1 MYPLIS
7 EWMRELDVRYSPV
20 LNSGS
25 NTIEP
30 VPLNQVMNRTLRVT
44 QVIPPK
50 ISLPVTIKPVRYAGP
65 KFRVK
70 LSYPDS
76 KNIVLATA
84 DGMPG
89 KLFLDKK
96 KIVMSA
102 SQKVEINIL

>member
-1 MYPLIS
+1 
-7 EWMRELDVRYSPV
+7 MRELDVRYSPV
-20 LNSGS
+20 LNSAKS
-25 NTIEP
+25 RIEP
-30 VPLNQVMNRTLRVT
+30 TPPERVMNRTLRIDPVVT
-44 QVIPPK
+44 PVA
-50 ISLPVTIKPVRYAGP
+50 SLPITIPPVRYAGP

-76 KNIVLATA
+76 QNIVLATA

-102 SQKVEINIL
+102 SQKIEISIL

>member
-7 EWMRELDVRYSPV
+7 EWMKELDARYSPV
-20 LNSGS
+20 INSARS
-25 NTIEP
+25 YIEP
-30 VPLNQVMNRTLRVT
+30 TPPERIMNRTLRVDPVVVPVSALPIT
-44 QVIPPK
+44 IPA
-50 ISLPVTIKPVRYAGP
+50 VRYAGP

>member
-7 EWMRELDVRYSPV
+7 QWMRELDVRYSPV
-20 LNSGS
+20 LNSS
-25 NTIEP
+25 NNAIEP
-30 VPLNQVMNRTLRVT
+30 VPLNQVMNRTLKVT

-50 ISLPVTIKPVRYAGP
+50 VSLPINIKPVRYAGP

-70 LSYPDS
+70 LSYPDPQ
-76 KNIVLATA
+76 NIILATA

-89 KLFLDKK
+89 KLFLDNK

-102 SQKVEINIL
+102 SQKIEVSVL